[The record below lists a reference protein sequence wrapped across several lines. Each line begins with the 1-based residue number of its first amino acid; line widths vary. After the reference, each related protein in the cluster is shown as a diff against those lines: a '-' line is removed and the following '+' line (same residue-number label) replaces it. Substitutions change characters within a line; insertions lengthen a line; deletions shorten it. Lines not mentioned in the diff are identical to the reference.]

1 MEENMME
8 MTNEV
13 VDVVDTMDEV
23 AETVAESK
31 GGLVGGIL
39 TGVGIVGVGAACV
52 ALFKNRDKIKE
63 KKLKKQIAKLEKAGF
78 VVAKPEDLME
88 DLLDDIDD
96 LDEKESEE

>member
-23 AETVAESK
+23 TETVAESK
-31 GGLVGGIL
+31 GGLVGKIL
-39 TGVGIVGVGAACV
+39 TGLGLIGVCVGGAA
-52 ALFKNRDKIKE
+52 LIKNRDKIKE
-63 KKLKKQIAKLEKAGF
+63 KKLKKQIAKLEKQGF
-78 VVAKPEDLME
+78 VVLPESEIEDLVD
-88 DLLDDIDD
+88 DLDD